1 MNDAVFEFPLK
12 EKVRNYLR
20 VEQLLGQI
28 KITAKTEHTHLQLV
42 FFQQL
47 FELLDLIERL
57 DLRSDLT
64 KDLEA
69 HERNLV
75 YWSKHPKIDSTA
87 LEQALKTVI
96 TLRDKLKS
104 DRRFGSALKE
114 EKLLSAIRQRFAIP
128 GGACSFDL
136 PNLHFWLQQP
146 LTQRQSDIT
155 KWLETL
161 ALLDDAI
168 AVSLSFIRERG
179 QFTEV
184 TAENGFYQGIA
195 EDKNELIRVRCRVD
209 EGYYPTLSGNKYR
222 YALRF
227 MLFTSNDNGSSA
239 VEDHVQFH
247 LAAC

>member
-1 MNDAVFEFPLK
+1 MSDAVFEFPLK

-42 FFQQL
+42 FFQQ
-47 FELLDLIERL
+47 LLDLIERL

-179 QFTEV
+179 QFTAV
-184 TAENGFYQGIA
+184 TAENGFYQGVA

>member
-1 MNDAVFEFPLK
+1 MSDAVFEFPLK

-179 QFTEV
+179 QFTAV
-184 TAENGFYQGIA
+184 TAENGFYQGAA

>member
-1 MNDAVFEFPLK
+1 MSNAVFEFPLK

-20 VEQLLGQI
+20 VEQLLGQL
-28 KITAKTEHTHLQLV
+28 KISAKSEHQQLQLV

-47 FELLDLIERL
+47 FELLDLVERL
-57 DLRSDLT
+57 DLRSDLS

-69 HERNLV
+69 HEKNLV

-87 LEQALKTVI
+87 LEQALKTVL
-96 TLRDKLKS
+96 TLREKLKN

-114 EKLLSAIRQRFAIP
+114 DKLLSAIRQRFAIP

-146 LTQRQSDIT
+146 LEKRHIEIAQ
-155 KWLETL
+155 WLETL

-179 QFTEV
+179 QFINV
-184 TAENGFYQGIA
+184 TAENGFYQGAA

-227 MLFTSNDNGSSA
+227 MLFTANENGSSA
-239 VEDHVQFH
+239 MENHVQFQ

>member
-1 MNDAVFEFPLK
+1 MGSAVFEFPLK

-20 VEQLLGQI
+20 VEQLLGQL
-28 KITAKTEHTHLQLV
+28 KITAKSEHTHLQLV
-42 FFQQL
+42 FFEQL

-64 KDLEA
+64 KDLDA
-69 HERNLV
+69 HEKNLV

-87 LEQALKTVI
+87 LEQALKTVL
-96 TLRDKLKS
+96 TLRQKLKT
-104 DRRFGSALKE
+104 DRRFGSILKDD
-114 EKLLSAIRQRFAIP
+114 KLLSAIRQRFAIP

-146 LTQRQSDIT
+146 LEQRQTEIAQ
-155 KWLETL
+155 WLDTL
-161 ALLDDAI
+161 GLLDDAI

-179 QFTEV
+179 QFV
-184 TAENGFYQGIA
+184 SAVADNGFYQGAA
-195 EDKNELIRVRCRVD
+195 EDKNELIRVKCSVD

-227 MLFTSNDNGSSA
+227 MLFSPQEGQTGA
-239 VEDHVQFH
+239 VENSIQFR

>member
-1 MNDAVFEFPLK
+1 MSNAVFEFPLK

-20 VEQLLGQI
+20 VEQLLGQL
-28 KITAKTEHTHLQLV
+28 KISAKSEHQQLQLV

-47 FELLDLIERL
+47 FELLDLVERL
-57 DLRSDLT
+57 DLRSDLS

-69 HERNLV
+69 HEKNLV
-75 YWSKHPKIDSTA
+75 YWSKHPQIDSTA
-87 LEQALKTVI
+87 LEQALKTVL
-96 TLRDKLKS
+96 TLREKLKN

-114 EKLLSAIRQRFAIP
+114 DKLLSAIRQRFAIP

-146 LTQRQSDIT
+146 LEKRHIEIAQ
-155 KWLETL
+155 WLETL

-179 QFTEV
+179 QFINV
-184 TAENGFYQGIA
+184 TAENGFYQGAA

-227 MLFTSNDNGSSA
+227 MLFTANENGSSA
-239 VEDHVQFH
+239 MENHVQFQ

>member
-1 MNDAVFEFPLK
+1 MSDAVFEFPLK

-179 QFTEV
+179 QFTAV
-184 TAENGFYQGIA
+184 TAENGFYQGVA

>member
-1 MNDAVFEFPLK
+1 MSDAVFEFPLK

-20 VEQLLGQI
+20 VEQLLGQL
-28 KITAKTEHTHLQLV
+28 KISSKSEHHQLQLV

-47 FELLDLIERL
+47 FELLDLVERL
-57 DLRSDLT
+57 DLRSDLS

-69 HERNLV
+69 HEKNLV

-87 LEQALKTVI
+87 LEQALKTVL
-96 TLRDKLKS
+96 TLREKLKN

-114 EKLLSAIRQRFAIP
+114 DKLLSAIRQRFAIP

-146 LTQRQSDIT
+146 LEKRHIEIAQ
-155 KWLETL
+155 WLETL

-179 QFTEV
+179 QFINV
-184 TAENGFYQGIA
+184 TAENGFYQGAA

-227 MLFTSNDNGSSA
+227 MLFTANENGSSA
-239 VEDHVQFH
+239 MENHVQFQ

>member
-184 TAENGFYQGIA
+184 TAENGFYQGVA

>member
-1 MNDAVFEFPLK
+1 MGNAVFEFPLK

-20 VEQLLGQI
+20 VEQLLGQL
-28 KITAKTEHTHLQLV
+28 KISAKSEHTHLQLV

-47 FELLDLIERL
+47 FELLDLVERL

-69 HERNLV
+69 HEKNLV

-87 LEQALKTVI
+87 LEQALKTVL
-96 TLRDKLKS
+96 TLREKLKS

-114 EKLLSAIRQRFAIP
+114 DKLLSAIRQRFAIP

-146 LTQRQSDIT
+146 LEQRQSEIT
-155 KWLETL
+155 NWLETL

-179 QFTEV
+179 QFIAV
-184 TAENGFYQGIA
+184 TAENGFYQGAA
-195 EDKNELIRVRCRVD
+195 EDRNELIRVRCSVD

-227 MLFTSNDNGSSA
+227 MLFTPNQNGGSA
-239 VEDHVQFH
+239 VENHVQFQ

>member
-1 MNDAVFEFPLK
+1 MSDAVFEFPLK

-179 QFTEV
+179 QFTAV
-184 TAENGFYQGIA
+184 TAENGFYQGVA

-247 LAAC
+247 LTAC

>member
-1 MNDAVFEFPLK
+1 MGHAVFEFPLK

-20 VEQLLGQI
+20 VEQLLGQL
-28 KITAKTEHTHLQLV
+28 KITAKSEHTHLQLV
-42 FFQQL
+42 FFEQL

-69 HERNLV
+69 HEKNLV

-87 LEQALKTVI
+87 L
-96 TLRDKLKS
+96 

-114 EKLLSAIRQRFAIP
+114 DKLLSAIRQRFAIP

-146 LTQRQSDIT
+146 LEQRLAEIAQ
-155 KWLETL
+155 WLETL

-179 QFTEV
+179 QFINV
-184 TAENGFYQGIA
+184 VVDNGFYQGAA
-195 EDKNELIRVRCRVD
+195 EDKNELIRVKCSVD

-227 MLFTSNDNGSSA
+227 MLFSPQEGQSGA
-239 VEDHVQFH
+239 VESSIQFR

>member
-1 MNDAVFEFPLK
+1 MSSAVFEFPLK

-20 VEQLLGQI
+20 VEQLLGQL
-28 KITAKTEHTHLQLV
+28 KVSAQSEHTHLQLV

-47 FELLDLIERL
+47 FELLDLVERL

-69 HERNLV
+69 HEKNLV

-87 LEQALKTVI
+87 LEQALKTVL
-96 TLRDKLKS
+96 TLREKLKT
-104 DRRFGSALKE
+104 DRRFGSALRE
-114 EKLLSAIRQRFAIP
+114 DKLLSAIRQRFAIP

-146 LTQRQSDIT
+146 LEIRQTEIAQ
-155 KWLETL
+155 WLETL

-179 QFTEV
+179 QFVNV
-184 TAENGFYQGIA
+184 TAENGFYQGAA

-227 MLFTSNDNGSSA
+227 MLFTPKENGSASI
-239 VEDHVQFH
+239 DNDIQFQ